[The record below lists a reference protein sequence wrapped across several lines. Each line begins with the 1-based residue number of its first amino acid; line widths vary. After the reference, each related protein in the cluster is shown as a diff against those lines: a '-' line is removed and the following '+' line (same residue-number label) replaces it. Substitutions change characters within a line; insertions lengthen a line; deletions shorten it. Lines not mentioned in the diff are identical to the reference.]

1 MGQTDGNTWKILSFV
16 SILKIISDYYVTL
29 CRKAEDDRK
38 EGISLNNFPQ
48 SAQMLPKQ
56 PWSQDLGAVILHIN
70 EEHMHANRY
79 WI

>member
-56 PWSQDLGAVILHIN
+56 P
-70 EEHMHANRY
+70 
-79 WI
+79 